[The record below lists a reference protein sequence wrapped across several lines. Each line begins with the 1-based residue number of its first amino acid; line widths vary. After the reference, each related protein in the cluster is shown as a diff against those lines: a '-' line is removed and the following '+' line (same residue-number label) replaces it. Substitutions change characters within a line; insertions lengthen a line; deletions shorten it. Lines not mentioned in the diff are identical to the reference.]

1 MNGLRMADDVLARLR
16 QRGDLYD
23 ERAYLFVLASIEYL
37 QGKLPERRHVTG
49 PEVTH
54 ACREFALEQYGLM
67 ARSVLDHWG
76 IRGTGDFGRIVYSLV
91 DVGVLMTQPG
101 DRIEDFDGVYGF
113 EVFERDYVWG
123 AQGGGGGGR

>member
-1 MNGLRMADDVLARLR
+1 MNGLHLARDLLARLR
-16 QRGDLYD
+16 QRGDPYD
-23 ERAYLFVLASIEYL
+23 ERAYLFVLASLEYL

-49 PEVTH
+49 AEVTH

-76 IRGTGDFGRIVYSLV
+76 IRGTADFGRIVYSLV
-91 DVGVLMTQPG
+91 EAGVLTTQPG
-101 DRIEDFDGVYGF
+101 DRPEDFADVYGF

-123 AQGGGGGGR
+123 GGRA